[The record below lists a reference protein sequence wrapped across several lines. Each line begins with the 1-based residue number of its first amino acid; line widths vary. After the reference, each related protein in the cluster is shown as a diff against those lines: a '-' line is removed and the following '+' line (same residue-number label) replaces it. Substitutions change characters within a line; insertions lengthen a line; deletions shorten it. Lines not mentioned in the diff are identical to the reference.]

1 MKKSSYMLISP
12 IVLIAVV
19 VCMFLFATRY
29 NAVFWVNLIFA
40 IVAVLVAAC
49 VIIFLTSQNKRFFG
63 VTLTAYSIVYL
74 VIAVGTAFRF
84 VFVPDILVKK
94 VALVH
99 VVILAVFLV
108 VIIMAKGEESF
119 ISEQQEIRGREIGNF
134 KYTLSLMKNAMAKVA
149 YDAPYKK
156 TVEHAYDALASG
168 QTAST
173 VEAENV
179 EKAILEAI
187 AKLDEVLDTDS
198 EEDIIQACKG
208 IEKLANE
215 RKAILA
221 TKANF

>member
-1 MKKSSYMLISP
+1 
-12 IVLIAVV
+12 
-19 VCMFLFATRY
+19 
-29 NAVFWVNLIFA
+29 
-40 IVAVLVAAC
+40 
-49 VIIFLTSQNKRFFG
+49 
-63 VTLTAYSIVYL
+63 
-74 VIAVGTAFRF
+74 
-84 VFVPDILVKK
+84 
-94 VALVH
+94 
-99 VVILAVFLV
+99 
-108 VIIMAKGEESF
+108 
-119 ISEQQEIRGREIGNF
+119 
-134 KYTLSLMKNAMAKVA
+134 MKNAMAKVA
-149 YDAPYKK
+149 FDAPYKK